1 MLCRDRLRTF
11 MMSGTVI
18 DGAVVISGSS
28 CEHWCRRGYLGR
40 HGKRSAAHI
49 TSCPV
54 TVYADGNTY
63 LLCTDGASHRWRCD
77 ARPLGSWGQQR
88 RLGRLRFRRDRYAHA
103 AAYCTR
109 LLRETT
115 NVMPLLRADEL
126 QFVLLSGLIDTSAK
140 LCKC

>member
-1 MLCRDRLRTF
+1 

-54 TVYADGNTY
+54 TVYADGN
-63 LLCTDGASHRWRCD
+63 LCTVYGRCFT
-77 ARPLGSWGQQR
+77 PLALRRSGHGVSNGER
-88 RLGRLRFRRDRYAHA
+88 RLGRLRFRRDR
-103 AAYCTR
+103 
-109 LLRETT
+109 
-115 NVMPLLRADEL
+115 
-126 QFVLLSGLIDTSAK
+126 
-140 LCKC
+140 